1 MPYVHIQSC
10 LTLCDT
16 MDWSPPGSSVHC
28 IFQVRILEWVAI
40 SSSRGFSQPRDQT
53 HGSCVS
59 ALAGRFFAT
68 EPSQIIT
75 KLGWEEI
82 SILQRKWEARR
93 RTEQKLK
100 VKWFSRMCQANAS
113 WKKPQSS
120 QLLKFSP
127 HAKNAVQP
135 FFYTVGLQHCDNLSL

>member
-1 MPYVHIQSC
+1 MY
-10 LTLCDT
+10 LTSSKLLSLILCNS
-16 MDWSPPGSSVHC
+16 MDYGLPGSSVYG
-28 IFQVRILEWVAI
+28 ILQAKILEWVAI

-100 VKWFSRMCQANAS
+100 VK
-113 WKKPQSS
+113 
-120 QLLKFSP
+120 
-127 HAKNAVQP
+127 
-135 FFYTVGLQHCDNLSL
+135 